1 MTLHSA
7 HVLINAPVD
16 VVRQI
21 LLEPAALADWN
32 PAFLS
37 IEAPRTAVVGQRY
50 PIKVK
55 GGLSGF
61 LEYRAISGTLIE
73 AHWETV
79 GFREDHSWELNAHRG
94 GAHVRHTFE
103 HHGVLAGVLRSAFAG
118 VAELRLGRLA
128 ARAEARNTPAGR
140 V

>member
-1 MTLHSA
+1 MTVHSA

-16 VVRQI
+16 VVRQV

-37 IEAPRTAVVGQRY
+37 IEAPRTAAVGQRY
-50 PIKVK
+50 PVKVK

-61 LEYRAISGTLIE
+61 LEYRSITGPLIE

-79 GFREDHSWELNAHRG
+79 GFREDHTWELTAHHG
-94 GAHVRHTFE
+94 GAHVRHAFE
-103 HHGVLAGVLRSAFAG
+103 HRGALAAVLRPAFAG

-128 ARAEARNTPAGR
+128 VRAEGRGAPAGT